1 MLCTATIYRASKM
14 VGISLV
20 MNEVSKT
27 ICKMRRIYTI
37 ANVLSNR
44 YRILVYAIVYLYTIH
59 GNPPFL
65 SQIYRKVT
73 EITGQNIDMKTVRTS
88 VNMLI
93 RHGMIYVDGNRY
105 YAYTDSSL
113 IELIR
118 GVVDKLEEIKIYL

>member
-1 MLCTATIYRASKM
+1 M

-27 ICKMRRIYTI
+27 ICKMKKVYTY

-44 YRILVYAIVYLYTIH
+44 YRILAYAIIYLYTIH

-65 SQIYRKVT
+65 SQIYRKII
-73 EITGQNIDMKTVRTS
+73 EITGQNVDLKTVRMA

-93 RHGMIYVDGNRY
+93 KHDMVYVDGNRY

-118 GVVDKLEEIKIYL
+118 NVVDVLERLKIYI